1 MIKIT
6 ASAARQIKASANQG
20 QMGGLA
26 MRIAATQNSDGSIHY
41 GMGFDENSLDE
52 DTQLNADG
60 IDLVI
65 SKTSEPLL
73 AGMTLDYV
81 EIEPGN
87 HQFIFMNPN
96 DPNYNPPEEKG

>member
-1 MIKIT
+1 MAASTMAWDLMKT
-6 ASAARQIKASANQG
+6 AC
-20 QMGGLA
+20 
-26 MRIAATQNSDGSIHY
+26 
-41 GMGFDENSLDE
+41 
-52 DTQLNADG
+52 G